1 MNLINIKNKTSKIFT
16 MKSTIHYILIL
27 DQSGSMSNLKREVI
41 LSFNEQ
47 VDMIL
52 KLKKEEPELNI
63 KLTLCAFNDSIDF
76 KFVAQNVDQIKKLT
90 DADYQPDST
99 TALYDAIGSSFVKIT
114 ELVEPGYQVFFAI
127 FTDGLENASKHYRAE
142 DIQFKL
148 ETAEKNG
155 WNVKFFC
162 RYEDKLFYQSRLN
175 LSEKYVVGITLDM
188 AGMEVMDNEIH
199 FRLSSMVKNQKPRAN
214 LKTNEIA

>member
-1 MNLINIKNKTSKIFT
+1 MKN
-16 MKSTIHYILIL
+16 TIHYILIL
-27 DQSGSMSNLKREVI
+27 DQSGSMSNLKKEVI

-52 KLKKEEPELNI
+52 KLKREEPKSNI
-63 KLTLCAFNDSIDF
+63 KLTLCAFNNVIDF
-76 KFVAQNVDQIKKLT
+76 KFIAQDVDQIKKLT

-99 TALYDAIGSSFVKIT
+99 TALYDAIGASFVKIA
-114 ELVEPGYQVFFAI
+114 ELIKSGDQVFFAI

-148 ETAEKNG
+148 DQAEKNG
-155 WNVKFFC
+155 WDVRFFC

-175 LSEKYVVGITLDM
+175 LSEKFVVGISLDKV
-188 AGMEVMDNEIH
+188 GLEVMENQVMYRMKD
-199 FRLSSMVKNQKPRAN
+199 MVHKQK
-214 LKTNEIA
+214 KQKS

>member
-1 MNLINIKNKTSKIFT
+1 MQN
-16 MKSTIHYILIL
+16 TIHYVLIL
-27 DQSGSMSNLKREVI
+27 DQSGSMSNLKKEVI

-52 KLKKEEPELNI
+52 KLKKKEPGSKI
-63 KLTLCAFNDSIDF
+63 KLTFCIFNDVVDF
-76 KFVAQNVDQIKKLT
+76 KFIAQDIDQIKKLT
-90 DADYQPDST
+90 DADYQPDCC
-99 TALYDAIGSSFVKIT
+99 TALYDSIGASFVKIT
-114 ELVEPGYQVFFAI
+114 ELIKSGDQVFFAI

-148 ETAEKNG
+148 EIAGKNG

-175 LSEKYVVGITLDM
+175 LSEKYVVGITLDK

-199 FRLSSMVKNQKPRAN
+199 FRLKSMVQKQ
-214 LKTNEIA
+214 KKQKS